1 MSVAT
6 ASLRGTL
13 TFVRWRRKLVHEGLH
28 FVGGPPQVTCDVWPT
43 NRLRIVLLWAALLA
57 SACTTVRA
65 QNTGHPAESQRMRQV
80 QQALNL
86 DEHGDPQGAM
96 NLVLRLLEQHPD
108 FEPAIKLKGLL
119 LEEAGRT
126 SEAAAAYEE
135 ALKLAPNDPDV
146 LLKSGAY
153 KLAAGQKEEA
163 IRLLQHCIRILPN
176 DGDAQYYLAQ
186 AYHLNGQ
193 DDLALSAIRLSLKAE
208 PDNASVW
215 QKYGELLCVS
225 EDCETALKWLLK
237 ARHSD
242 ATLPRIDYDIALTD
256 LKLMDLNGAAQYAAQ
271 AVESQPNDV
280 PALQLLADVNVKL
293 AKWQEAGNAFER
305 VLVFKTNDVDS
316 LFGLGQCELELK
328 NYPAAIEK
336 LQLVLRL
343 APTRVLAH
351 YYLSRAYAAMGRT
364 EEAHHEAALHQLM
377 MEQMTFVR
385 SVESEGS
392 ESPITAQAS
401 QLLVEH
407 REEDALQLYRNRFKG
422 TAATLA
428 DAYVFIGKLYLGL
441 GDKEDGL
448 RSLHHALEIQP
459 TVRGAH
465 TYEGILALKLGD
477 LSGAESQFK
486 AELANDPNYQ
496 TAIAEI
502 GEVRYHQERWS
513 DAAEQLAK
521 SRTMTPE
528 LLYMLCDSYFHLGKT
543 ADADLTAETAAAYGR
558 NNPELMKGLL
568 DLLQRN
574 GQTELTQRLSANL
587 KQE

>member
-1 MSVAT
+1 
-6 ASLRGTL
+6 
-13 TFVRWRRKLVHEGLH
+13 
-28 FVGGPPQVTCDVWPT
+28 VTRNAWPA
-43 NRLRIVLLWAALLA
+43 NRLHTLLLCAALLA
-57 SACTTVRA
+57 SPGFLNLVAAVRA
-65 QNTGHPAESQRMRQV
+65 QNAAQNAGHPAESTLMRQV
-80 QQALNL
+80 QQALSL
-86 DEHGDPQGAM
+86 DEHGDREGAM
-96 NLVLRLLEQHPD
+96 DLALRLLKQHPN
-108 FEPAIKLKGLL
+108 FEPAIKLKGML
-119 LEEAGRT
+119 LEESGRT

-135 ALKLAPNDPDV
+135 ALKLAPNDTDV
-146 LLKSGAY
+146 LLKTGAY
-153 KLAAGQKEEA
+153 KLSAGQKEEA
-163 IRLLQHCIRILPN
+163 IKLLQHCVKLLPG

-193 DDLALSAIRLSLKAE
+193 DDLALAAIRLSLKAE

-225 EDCETALKWLLK
+225 EDCETGLKWLLK

-242 ATLPRIDYDIALTD
+242 ATLPRIDFDIALTD
-256 LKLMDLNGAAQYAAQ
+256 LKLMDLNGAAQYAAR

-280 PALQLLADVNVKL
+280 PASQLLADVDVKL
-293 AKWQEAGNAFER
+293 AKWQEARNAFER

-328 NYPAAIEK
+328 NYPAAIDK

-343 APTRVLAH
+343 APTRLLAH

-364 EEAHHEAALHQLM
+364 EDAHHEAALHQLM

-401 QLLVEH
+401 QLLTQR
-407 REEDALQLYRNRFKG
+407 REQEALQMYRNHFKG

-465 TYEGILALKLGD
+465 TYEGILALKLSD
-477 LSGAESQFK
+477 LSGAENQFK

-496 TAIAEI
+496 TAIAEM

-513 DAAEQLAK
+513 DAADQLAK

-528 LLYMLCDSYFHLGKT
+528 LLYMLCDSYFHMGKI

-558 NNPELMKGLL
+558 NNPELMKGLI

-574 GQTELTQRLSANL
+574 GQPELAQRLSANL
-587 KQE
+587 ERK